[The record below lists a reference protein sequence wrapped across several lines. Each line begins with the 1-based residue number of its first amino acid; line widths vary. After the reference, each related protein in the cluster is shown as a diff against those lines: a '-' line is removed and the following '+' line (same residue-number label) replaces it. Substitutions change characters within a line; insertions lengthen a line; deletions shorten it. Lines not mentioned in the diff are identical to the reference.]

1 MMNLAAKPGSVDLL
15 RLFEPVDFERT
26 LGDPS
31 LAIEGSGLEG
41 YLHGLARGL
50 PILGR
55 EGCLQSDEPDVH
67 AAFPGTGLSRT
78 IHHVGVDGIAESGL
92 VLLGNRA
99 IGLGRELDLE
109 GTVRT
114 GPGRTMSDFLSRRRR
129 EGSPPVMPAQPG
141 RKAHL
146 PDHAVLDLS
155 VIDGGPGV
163 GHGRPA
169 NLDLAVEHGRLGR
182 GVHRYLEL
190 GTLVLLHGNRGGTA
204 RRIRALDLDAH
215 SAHESVTRSSEAPVE
230 GPIVVGTVLEP
241 GDLLVVAVAE
251 DHREVT
257 IGDHLVVVVLLID
270 AVRNPLVADG
280 LAGTVEAAVGKEDRT
295 LVRPALA
302 VVIIHVI
309 GIGRGK
315 GLSLVRDKKGKA
327 GTPGLYFEKP
337 VGIGTGGLELEAA
350 VVAFALP
357 GTDRRPLDGFA
368 RDRVEHETLQSTRTV
383 AGTHDERKVAH
394 PKARITHSILLLA
407 ELRVMTGEKKIGT
420 GLQVLGG
427 INLLDPFLEIIG
439 RGRSTDHSL
448 RGCLLSHS
456 PLRR

>member
-1 MMNLAAKPGSVDLL
+1 MIGNLDPESFGIRIENENGKKPFDFLPETVLGLQDGPISSFLQREGKFLVALGISREALRCDHFAQFPRIGIGKIGLGLVDSTTTAMKRMMNLAAKPGSVDLL

-26 LGDPS
+26 FGDPS

-78 IHHVGVDGIAESGL
+78 IHHVGVDGIAESGF
-92 VLLGNRA
+92 VLLGNRE

-155 VIDGGPGV
+155 VIDGGPGI
-163 GHGRPA
+163 GHGRPT

-190 GTLVLLHGNRGGTA
+190 GTLVLLDGNRGGTA
-204 RRIRALDLDAH
+204 RGIRALDLDAH
-215 SAHESVTRSSEAPVE
+215 SAHETVTRSGEAPVE
-230 GPIVVGTVLEP
+230 GSIVVGTVLEP
-241 GDLLVVAVAE
+241 GDLLVVAVAK
-251 DHREVT
+251 DHREVS

-270 AVRNPLVADG
+270 AVRNPLVTDG
-280 LAGTVEAAVGKEDRT
+280 LAGAVEAAVGKENRT

-309 GIGRGK
+309 GIGRG
-315 GLSLVRDKKGKA
+315 
-327 GTPGLYFEKP
+327 
-337 VGIGTGGLELEAA
+337 
-350 VVAFALP
+350 
-357 GTDRRPLDGFA
+357 
-368 RDRVEHETLQSTRTV
+368 
-383 AGTHDERKVAH
+383 
-394 PKARITHSILLLA
+394 
-407 ELRVMTGEKKIGT
+407 
-420 GLQVLGG
+420 
-427 INLLDPFLEIIG
+427 
-439 RGRSTDHSL
+439 
-448 RGCLLSHS
+448 
-456 PLRR
+456 